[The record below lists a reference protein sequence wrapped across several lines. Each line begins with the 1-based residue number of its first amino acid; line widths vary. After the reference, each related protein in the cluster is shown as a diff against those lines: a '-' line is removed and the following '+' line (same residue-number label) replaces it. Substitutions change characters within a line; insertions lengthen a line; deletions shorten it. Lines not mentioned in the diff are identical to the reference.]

1 MTDLATRPLQP
12 PAARDLVPIDA
23 AAAATALASPDVED
37 GAKAAFLTALSIK
50 GETASELAAFA
61 TAFRA
66 LAVDPGVAEWAPRAI
81 DVVGTGGDHSG
92 AFNVSSL

>member
-1 MTDLATRPLQP
+1 MTDLATLTPQLAAGRDLSRVH
-12 PAARDLVPIDA
+12 AAR
-23 AAAATALASPDVED
+23 AATALASPDVED